1 MIKKKKPSTWF
12 SQKLLGAVII
22 LPLLVSGC
30 GSKEA
35 EEPEVKA
42 IPVKL
47 QTLESETLIDSS
59 RYVGT
64 LEARGRV
71 NVAPRIDGRIIKIFV
86 QQGERVRRGQP
97 LIELYPTQEQESVNA
112 ATQNINVEKAN
123 LMQAQAQ
130 LRTAEADRAR
140 TAAEVERARADVQ
153 DLEAEVTLARI
164 NIRRSKYL
172 VAGGALPDQSLD
184 DTTRDLETNIAK
196 LEARRESLNA
206 SIKALE
212 AADRR
217 VEQNLALVDSQKAS
231 VARAEGELGAIQ
243 QDLVY
248 NTITAPIDG
257 VIGNFNV
264 KKVGDTVD
272 LGEII
277 TTLTDNEIF
286 YLNVGIPTEYR
297 SQMKLGL
304 PVKII
309 NGDGSDGIT
318 GEVTYIEPVIDQNSQ
333 TMLTKVT
340 FKNDGSLRDR
350 EYVQVK
356 VIWDEKPGL
365 LVPTRAISTVGAN
378 KFVFVATP
386 GEGESG
392 ELVVKQK
399 PLKLGTI
406 QGQAYQVISG
416 VEEGDRIA
424 VSRILDLK
432 DGTPIT
438 EATLTSEQPLEQ

>member
-1 MIKKKKPSTWF
+1 MIKRKKPSTRF
-12 SQKLLGAVII
+12 TQKLLGAVI
-22 LPLLVSGC
+22 LVPLLVSGC
-30 GSKEA
+30 GKKA

-42 IPVKL
+42 ISVKL

-86 QQGERVRRGQP
+86 TQGERVRRGQP
-97 LIELYPTQEQESVNA
+97 LIELYPTQEKEQVNA
-112 ATQNINVEKAN
+112 ATQNINVERAN
-123 LMQAQAQ
+123 LGQAKAQ
-130 LRTAEADRAR
+130 LRTAEAERAR

-153 DLEAEVTLARI
+153 DLEAEVTLSRI
-164 NIRRSKYL
+164 NIRRSKFL

-184 DTTRDLETNIAK
+184 DTTRDLDTNIAR

-206 SIKALE
+206 SIKALV
-212 AADRR
+212 AADKRID
-217 VEQNLALVDSQKAS
+217 QALANVDSQKAA
-231 VARAEGELGAIQ
+231 VARAEGELGAIE

-257 VIGNFNV
+257 YIGSFNR

-272 LGEII
+272 LGETI

-318 GEVTYIEPVIDQNSQ
+318 GEITFIEPVIDQNSQ

-416 VEEGDRIA
+416 VEEGDKIA
-424 VSRILDLK
+424 VTNILDLK

>member
-35 EEPEVKA
+35 EEPEVKT

-318 GEVTYIEPVIDQNSQ
+318 GEITYIEPVIDQNSQ